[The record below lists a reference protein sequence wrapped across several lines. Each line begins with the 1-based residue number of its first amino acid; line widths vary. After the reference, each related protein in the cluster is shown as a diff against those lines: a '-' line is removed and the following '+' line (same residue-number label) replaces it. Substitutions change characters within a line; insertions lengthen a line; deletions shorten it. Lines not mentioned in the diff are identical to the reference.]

1 MKKDTDL
8 NKIKHF
14 HIDVDTCNILNS
26 NSNIETFYCENDKK
40 KSFGPY
46 VHVGCRSAFFFL
58 KRQFGLE
65 VKRCSKEL
73 GKDGKVQKKKNQRRG
88 SFCKPFYVQS
98 LTKDSS
104 YMQMM
109 NNISVGPKIFTYI
122 KQISKVNK
130 ILIIEPTG
138 L

>member
-8 NKIKHF
+8 NTS
-14 HIDVDTCNILNS
+14 TCNILNS
-26 NSNIETFYCENDKK
+26 SHNIKTFYCENVKKKKRKKKKKK
-40 KSFGPY
+40 KSTQDVDLLLF
-46 VHVGCRSAFFFL
+46 SFL

-98 LTKDSS
+98 LTKDSG

-109 NNISVGPKIFTYI
+109 NNISVGPKIFTSM